1 MLDVLLDTLLDSL
14 KILPF
19 LFLAFLVIEL
29 IEHKAGEK
37 TLELINRSGR
47 FGPLIGSLLG
57 VIPQCG
63 FSAATSNLYAGGV
76 ITKGTLIAVF
86 LSTSDE
92 MLPILISEKAPA
104 ALILKILAV
113 KVVVGIIAGF
123 IIDIFLGGRVRK
135 AHIGDLC
142 NDADCHCE
150 EHLLLSVLKHTAQ
163 IFVFVFVVSLALNV
177 AVYFLGEERLSAF
190 ILNRPVVGEV
200 LSGVIGLIP
209 NCAASVVITQLYLQG
224 GMSAGALLS
233 GLLVNSGVGILI
245 LFRMNRNL
253 KDNLSSLVMLYAF
266 GVAFGIIAGLLSII

>member
-1 MLDVLLDTLLDSL
+1 MLEVLLDTLLDSL

-29 IEHKAGEK
+29 IEHKAGER

-47 FGPLIGSLLG
+47 FGPLIGSVLG
-57 VIPQCG
+57 VVPQCG

-92 MLPILISEKAPA
+92 MLPILVSERAPA
-104 ALILKILAV
+104 AIILKILAV

-123 IIDIFLGGRVRK
+123 IIDVFLGGRRRR

-150 EHLLLSVLKHTAQ
+150 EHLLLSVLKHTVQ
-163 IFVFVFVVSLALNV
+163 VFVFILIVSFLLNT
-177 AVYFLGEERLSAF
+177 AVYFLGEERLSSF
-190 ILNRPVVGEV
+190 ILNRPIVGEL
-200 LSGVIGLIP
+200 LSGVIGVIP

-224 GMSAGALLS
+224 GMSAGAMLA
-233 GLLVNSGVGILI
+233 GLLVNSGVGILV

-253 KDNLSSLVMLYAF
+253 KD
-266 GVAFGIIAGLLSII
+266 

>member
-253 KDNLSSLVMLYAF
+253 KDNLSSLAMLYAF